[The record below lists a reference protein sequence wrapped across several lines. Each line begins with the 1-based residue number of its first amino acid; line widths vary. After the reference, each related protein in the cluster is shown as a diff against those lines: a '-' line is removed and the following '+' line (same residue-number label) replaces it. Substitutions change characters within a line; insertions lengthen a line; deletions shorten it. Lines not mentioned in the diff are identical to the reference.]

1 MANGGPVDKIFNGFI
16 RMNCFKKK
24 FSTGG
29 PVPTVGVIPGW
40 WKDPIVQ
47 NILKGHSVRRND
59 IDMRPG
65 NEFDLLPGER
75 IILKDK
81 KSGDKYL
88 RNIILKHGT
97 TVYKGTTYSQVDV
110 YAVLEA
116 FGVVCPAAAHAVKKL
131 LCPGIRGGKDAK
143 QDIREAKDAVV
154 RAFEMEE
161 ARAELAEALNLDK
174 ECED

>member
-1 MANGGPVDKIFNGFI
+1 MNCFEKKFKNGGPVSK
-16 RMNCFKKK
+16 
-24 FSTGG
+24 S
-29 PVPTVGVIPGW
+29 IPYPKLLLW
-40 WKDPIVQ
+40 YKDPVVQ
-47 NILKGHSVRRND
+47 NILSGHSVRRND

-65 NEFDLLPGER
+65 KEFDLLPGER

-97 TVYKGTTYSQVDV
+97 TGYKGTIYGKVDV

-131 LCPGIRGGKDAK
+131 LCPGLRGGKDAA
-143 QDIREAKDAVV
+143 QDIREAKDAVA

-161 ARAELAEALNLDK
+161 ARIYLAEAMKLD
-174 ECED
+174 EDCED

>member
-1 MANGGPVDKIFNGFI
+1 MWSKKTWQKV
-16 RMNCFKKK
+16 FKNDILK
-24 FSTGG
+24 FKTGG
-29 PVPTVGVIPGW
+29 PVPAVKLIPVW
-40 WKDPIVQ
+40 WEDMGAGE
-47 NILKGHSVRRND
+47 ILKGKAVRLQN
-59 IDMRPG
+59 M
-65 NEFDLLPGER
+65 
-75 IILKDK
+75 K

-97 TVYKGTTYSQVDV
+97 TVYKGITYGQVDV
-110 YAVLEA
+110 YSVLEA

-161 ARAELAEALNLDK
+161 ARTELAEALRI
-174 ECED
+174 EEDIEEGA

>member
-1 MANGGPVDKIFNGFI
+1 MCLKTLKSKIFSKC
-16 RMNCFKKK
+16 RVKFKE
-24 FSTGG
+24 GG
-29 PVPTVGVIPGW
+29 PVPGVKMFPVW
-40 WKDPIVQ
+40 WDNPIVQ
-47 NILKGHSVRRND
+47 QILKGKAVRLN
-59 IDMRPG
+59 G
-65 NEFDLLPGER
+65 
-75 IILKDK
+75 K

-97 TVYKGTTYSQVDV
+97 TGYKGITYGKVDV

-161 ARAELAEALNLDK
+161 ARIDLAEAMENAGD
-174 ECED
+174 EPDPHDSF